1 MTPYTG
7 VPRSGRILCQLSC
20 PLTIC
25 RNATSQRHPRRIILH
40 CGKYLSIGH
49 FLLRIALFPAKAP
62 CFGRL
67 SPPKRNND
75 RMLII
80 AIAWLYVVSLMALTE
95 TSFVAGLATFVFYG
109 VLPLSVVL
117 YLVATPRRRKIQRAR
132 DAGKDRNDSRS

>member
-1 MTPYTG
+1 
-7 VPRSGRILCQLSC
+7 
-20 PLTIC
+20 
-25 RNATSQRHPRRIILH
+25 
-40 CGKYLSIGH
+40 
-49 FLLRIALFPAKAP
+49 
-62 CFGRL
+62 
-67 SPPKRNND
+67 
-75 RMLII
+75 MLII